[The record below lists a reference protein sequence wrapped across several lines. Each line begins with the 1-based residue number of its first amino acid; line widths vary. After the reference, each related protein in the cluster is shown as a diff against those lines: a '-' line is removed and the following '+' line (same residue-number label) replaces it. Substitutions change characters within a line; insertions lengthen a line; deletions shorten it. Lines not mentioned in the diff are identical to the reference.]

1 MKNLLYVLLSCVTL
15 NAFADNGDITI
26 TNGNSQ
32 FSNQDAIAV
41 QIVPTGSS
49 GAQSFYA
56 KNIAATAPNN
66 QKTLTSDDFENVQKF
81 DVYIADISQSGTY
94 RRCLKG
100 MSYSETEAAATLA
113 VTNTDEKPSYNQCSC
128 TYQGSTYPCEYPVTT
143 YRQVRGSANIPW

>member
-1 MKNLLYVLLSCVTL
+1 MKKTLYVLLNCVAL
-15 NAFADNGDITI
+15 NAFANSGDITI
-26 TNGNSQ
+26 TNSNSQ
-32 FSNQDAIAV
+32 FNNQDAVAV

-56 KNIAATAPNN
+56 KDIPATTPNN
-66 QKTLTSDDFENVQKF
+66 QKTLNSDDFDNVQKF
-81 DVYIADISQSGTY
+81 DVYIADVSQSGTY

-100 MSYSETEAAATLA
+100 MSYSETQAPAILSVA
-113 VTNTDEKPSYNQCSC
+113 NTDEKPSYNQCSC